1 MFKSTETGVI
11 DTSVKRSSSSSSSNT
26 PAHTLISRDTEIVG
40 DIHFSGELII
50 EGRVR
55 GSIFAEDVGD
65 PIVRLPESGTVEG
78 DIIAP
83 SAVVN
88 GLVHGNVH
96 CSKHIELASK
106 ASVVGDIRYSMI
118 EMVLGSEV
126 NGKLERIIDGEGGA
140 PLEGDTP
147 QPNVIAEP
155 TELAEPLD
163 RSDSGTP

>member
-1 MFKSTETGVI
+1 MFNSTETTVI
-11 DTSVKRSSSSSSSNT
+11 DASVKRSNNNT
-26 PAHTLISRDTEIVG
+26 PTHTLISRDTEIVG

-65 PIVRLPESGTVEG
+65 PIVSLPESGTVEG

-83 SAVVN
+83 SAVIN

-96 CSKHIELASK
+96 CSKHVELASK
-106 ASVVGDIRYSMI
+106 ASVIGDIRYSMI

-126 NGKLERIIDGEGGA
+126 NGKLERIIDGGGGA
-140 PLEGDTP
+140 PLESDTP

>member
-1 MFKSTETGVI
+1 MFNSTETTVI
-11 DTSVKRSSSSSSSNT
+11 DASVKRSNNNT
-26 PAHTLISRDTEIVG
+26 PTHTLISRDTEIVG

-65 PIVRLPESGTVEG
+65 PIVSLPESGTVEG

-83 SAVVN
+83 SAVIN

-126 NGKLERIIDGEGGA
+126 NGKLERIIDGGGGA
-140 PLEGDTP
+140 PLESDTP

>member
-1 MFKSTETGVI
+1 MFNSTETTAI
-11 DTSVKRSSSSSSSNT
+11 DASVKRSNNNT
-26 PAHTLISRDTEIVG
+26 PTHTLISRDTEIVG

-65 PIVRLPESGTVEG
+65 PIVSLPESGTVEG

-83 SAVVN
+83 SAVIN

-96 CSKHIELASK
+96 CSKHVELASK

-126 NGKLERIIDGEGGA
+126 NGKLERIIDGGGGA
-140 PLEGDTP
+140 PLESDTP

>member
-1 MFKSTETGVI
+1 MFKKTDTSVAE
-11 DTSVKRSSSSSSSNT
+11 TSVKRSSS

-65 PIVRLPESGTVEG
+65 PIVSLPESGTVEG

-83 SAVVN
+83 SAVIN

-96 CSKHIELASK
+96 CSKHVELASK

-126 NGKLERIIDGEGGA
+126 NGKLERIIDGGGGA
-140 PLEGDTP
+140 PLESDTP

>member
-1 MFKSTETGVI
+1 MFNSTETGVI
-11 DTSVKRSSSSSSSNT
+11 DASVKRSNNNT
-26 PAHTLISRDTEIVG
+26 PTHTLISRDTEIVG

-65 PIVRLPESGTVEG
+65 PIVSLPESGTVEG

-83 SAVVN
+83 SAVIN

-96 CSKHIELASK
+96 CSKHVELASK

-126 NGKLERIIDGEGGA
+126 NGKLERIIDGGGGA
-140 PLEGDTP
+140 PLESDTP

>member
-1 MFKSTETGVI
+1 MFNSTETGVI
-11 DTSVKRSSSSSSSNT
+11 DTSVKRSSSST

-126 NGKLERIIDGEGGA
+126 NGKLERIIDGGGGA
-140 PLEGDTP
+140 PLESDTP
-147 QPNVIAEP
+147 QPSVTAEP

>member
-11 DTSVKRSSSSSSSNT
+11 DTSVKRSNSST

-65 PIVRLPESGTVEG
+65 PVVRLPESGTVEG

>member
-1 MFKSTETGVI
+1 MFNSTETGVI
-11 DTSVKRSSSSSSSNT
+11 DASVKRSNNNT
-26 PAHTLISRDTEIVG
+26 PTHTLISRDTEIVG

-65 PIVRLPESGTVEG
+65 PIVSLPESGTVEG

-83 SAVVN
+83 SAVIN

-126 NGKLERIIDGEGGA
+126 NGKLERIIDGGGGA
-140 PLEGDTP
+140 PLESDTP

>member
-1 MFKSTETGVI
+1 MFNSTETGVI
-11 DTSVKRSSSSSSSNT
+11 DTSVKRSNNNT

-126 NGKLERIIDGEGGA
+126 NGKLERIIDGGGA
-140 PLEGDTP
+140 PLESDTP

>member
-1 MFKSTETGVI
+1 MFNSTETTVI
-11 DTSVKRSSSSSSSNT
+11 DASVKRSNNNT
-26 PAHTLISRDTEIVG
+26 PTHTLISRDTEIVG

-65 PIVRLPESGTVEG
+65 PIVSLPESGTVEG

-83 SAVVN
+83 SAVIN

-96 CSKHIELASK
+96 CSKHVELASK

-126 NGKLERIIDGEGGA
+126 NGKLERIIDGGGGA
-140 PLEGDTP
+140 PLESDTP

>member
-1 MFKSTETGVI
+1 MFNSTETGVI
-11 DTSVKRSSSSSSSNT
+11 DASVKRSNNNT
-26 PAHTLISRDTEIVG
+26 STHTLISRDTEIVG

-65 PIVRLPESGTVEG
+65 PIVSLPESGTVEG

-83 SAVVN
+83 SAVIN

-126 NGKLERIIDGEGGA
+126 NGKLERIIDGGGGA
-140 PLEGDTP
+140 PLESDTP

>member
-1 MFKSTETGVI
+1 MFNSTETTVI
-11 DTSVKRSSSSSSSNT
+11 DASVKRSNNNT
-26 PAHTLISRDTEIVG
+26 PTHTLISRDTEIVG

-65 PIVRLPESGTVEG
+65 PIVSLPESGTVEG

-83 SAVVN
+83 SAVIN

-96 CSKHIELASK
+96 CSKHVELASK

-126 NGKLERIIDGEGGA
+126 NGKLERITDGGGGA
-140 PLEGDTP
+140 PLESDTP

>member
-1 MFKSTETGVI
+1 MFNSTETTVI
-11 DTSVKRSSSSSSSNT
+11 DASVKRSNNNIPT
-26 PAHTLISRDTEIVG
+26 HTLISRDTEIVG

-83 SAVVN
+83 SAVIN

-126 NGKLERIIDGEGGA
+126 NGKLERIIDGGGGA
-140 PLEGDTP
+140 PLESDTP
-147 QPNVIAEP
+147 QPKVIAEP

>member
-1 MFKSTETGVI
+1 MFNSTETGVI
-11 DTSVKRSSSSSSSNT
+11 DASVKRSNNNT
-26 PAHTLISRDTEIVG
+26 STHTLISRDTEIVG

-140 PLEGDTP
+140 PLESDTP

>member
-1 MFKSTETGVI
+1 MFNSTETGVI
-11 DTSVKRSSSSSSSNT
+11 DASVKRSNNNT
-26 PAHTLISRDTEIVG
+26 STHTLISRDTEIVG

-65 PIVRLPESGTVEG
+65 PIVSLPESGTVEG

-83 SAVVN
+83 SAVIN

-96 CSKHIELASK
+96 CSKHVELASK

-126 NGKLERIIDGEGGA
+126 NGKLERIIDGGGGA
-140 PLEGDTP
+140 PLESDTP

>member
-1 MFKSTETGVI
+1 MFNSTETGVI
-11 DTSVKRSSSSSSSNT
+11 DASVKRSNNNT
-26 PAHTLISRDTEIVG
+26 PTHTLISRDTEIVG

-65 PIVRLPESGTVEG
+65 PIVSLPESGTVEG

-83 SAVVN
+83 SAVIN

-126 NGKLERIIDGEGGA
+126 NGKLERITDGGGGA
-140 PLEGDTP
+140 PLESDTP

>member
-1 MFKSTETGVI
+1 
-11 DTSVKRSSSSSSSNT
+11 
-26 PAHTLISRDTEIVG
+26 LISRDTEIVG

-65 PIVRLPESGTVEG
+65 PVVRLPESGTVEG
-78 DIIAP
+78 DISAP

-106 ASVVGDIRYSMI
+106 ATVVGDIRYSMI